1 MNIVRSQAYTK
12 ALQETIQ
19 FISRDSKTRA
29 LNFKSEL
36 DTHINN
42 LDTMPFKFRKS
53 IYFNDENMRDLIFKG
68 YTVVYKIDLA
78 KNKITI
84 IGLRNTQENLEK

>member
-12 ALQETIQ
+12 ALQETIR

-36 DTHINN
+36 DTHIDN

-53 IYFNDENMRDLIFKG
+53 IYFDDENMRDLIFKG
-68 YTVVYKIDLA
+68 YTIVYKIDLV

-84 IGLRNTQENLEK
+84 IGLRNTQEDL

>member
-1 MNIVRSQAYTK
+1 MNIVRSQAYSK
-12 ALQETIQ
+12 ALQETIR
-19 FISRDSKTRA
+19 FISRDSKARA

-53 IYFNDENMRDLIFKG
+53 IYFDDENMRDLIFKG

>member
-12 ALQETIQ
+12 ALQETIR
-19 FISRDSKTRA
+19 FISRDSKARA

-36 DTHINN
+36 DTHINS
-42 LDTMPFKFRKS
+42 LDNMPFKFRKS
-53 IYFNDENMRDLIFKG
+53 IYFDDENMRDLIFKG

>member
-12 ALQETIQ
+12 ALQETIRV
-19 FISRDSKTRA
+19 ISRDSKNRA

-36 DTHINN
+36 DTHIDN
-42 LDTMPFKFRKS
+42 LDNMPFKFRKS

-68 YTVVYKIDLA
+68 YTVVYKIDLD
-78 KNKITI
+78 KNRITI
-84 IGLRNTQENLEK
+84 IGTRNTQENIEK